1 MANDTKL
8 AKKPTFLKSLIII
21 MMGFLFFMISFE
33 LLNASFT
40 IPALAVFLF
49 AIYAFAFVMRR
60 ESDPK

>member
-1 MANDTKL
+1 
-8 AKKPTFLKSLIII
+8 
-21 MMGFLFFMISFE
+21 MGFLFFMISFE